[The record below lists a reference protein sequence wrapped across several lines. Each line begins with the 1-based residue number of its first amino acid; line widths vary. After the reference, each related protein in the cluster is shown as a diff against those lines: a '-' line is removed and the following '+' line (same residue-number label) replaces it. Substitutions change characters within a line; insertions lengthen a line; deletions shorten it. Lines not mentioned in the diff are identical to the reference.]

1 MQNHL
6 EALGVDEWAV
16 DKKGKL
22 TPEMSKLVQTQ
33 GEHKAHD
40 LLKANPDYLDLLE
53 KDIYDM
59 LGMTE

>member
-6 EALGVDEWAV
+6 DVLGVDEWAV

-22 TPEMSKLVQTQ
+22 TPEMSKLVQAQ

-40 LLKANPDYLDLLE
+40 LLKANPAYLDCLQ

-59 LGMTE
+59 LGMSE